1 MTADQLSTLLEKYDV
16 PVPRY
21 TSYPSVPHWQDVPT
35 TEEWNEALSS
45 ALAPADSSLSIYV
58 HLPFCET
65 LCTFCGCN
73 TVITRN
79 HARSAPYVDV
89 VLAELDLYLSRV
101 PALAERAIA
110 QIHLGGGTPTFLAPG
125 ELEHLLA
132 GLASRLP
139 MRAGSFEGSVEVAP
153 IVTTR
158 EHLEALRR
166 SGLSRISLGVQDVD
180 ENVLRLVNRPQ
191 PMELVDRLCR
201 MARECGFE
209 SVNFDLIYG
218 LPGQTPETMTR
229 LANEVVRMRPDRLAV
244 YSFARVP
251 WIKPAQ
257 RKFKDDDVPA
267 GAAKRRLYEVVRGR
281 LLEAGYEEIGLDHF
295 ALPDDQLA
303 VSARAGTLHRN
314 FMGYADRR
322 TAALVGLG
330 VSAISETP
338 TCFHQN
344 EKVITVY
351 ERRIA
356 EGEIPTLRGHRLTA
370 DDRRRADR
378 ILSLMTT
385 GRAPLDPGDAADARE
400 FLREPIA
407 DGLVEIGDDE
417 LRVTPDGKP
426 FLRNIAAFFD
436 ARLRASERQGPIYS
450 RAI

>member
-21 TSYPSVPHWQDVPT
+21 TSYPSVPHWQDVPSP
-35 TEEWNEALSS
+35 EEWNEALSS
-45 ALAPADSSLSIYV
+45 ALAPADSSLAIYA

-73 TVITRN
+73 TVITKN

-89 VLAELDLYLSRV
+89 LLAELDLYLSRV
-101 PALAERAIA
+101 SVLADRPVA

-153 IVTTR
+153 VVTTR
-158 EHLEALRR
+158 EHLEALRQ

-201 MARECGFE
+201 MARDCGFE

-257 RKFKDDDVPA
+257 RKFKDEDVPA

-281 LLEAGYEEIGLDHF
+281 LLAAGYEEIGLDHF

-314 FMGYADRR
+314 FMGYTDRR

-356 EGEIPTLRGHRLTA
+356 ERDIPTLRGHRLTA

-378 ILSLMTT
+378 ILALMTT
-385 GRAPLDPGDAADARE
+385 GRASLDPGDAADARE
-400 FLREPIA
+400 FLRELIA
-407 DGLVEIGDDE
+407 DGLVEIGEDE
-417 LRVTPDGKP
+417 LRVTTDGKP

>member
-1 MTADQLSTLLEKYDV
+1 MTSSSLSALLEKYDV

-21 TSYPSVPHWQDVPT
+21 TSYPSVPHWQDVPSPHA
-35 TEEWNEALSS
+35 WDEALTG
-45 ALAPADSSLSIYV
+45 ALAPADSSLAVYV

-73 TVITRN
+73 TVITKN
-79 HARSAPYVDV
+79 HSRSAPYVDV
-89 VLAELDLYLSRV
+89 LLAELDHYLARV
-101 PALAERAIA
+101 PRLGDRPVA
-110 QIHLGGGTPTFLAPG
+110 QLHLGGGTPTFLSPG
-125 ELEHLLA
+125 ELQHLLA
-132 GLASRLP
+132 ALADRLP

-153 IVTTR
+153 VVTTR
-158 EHLEALRR
+158 DHLEALRA

-180 ENVLRLVNRPQ
+180 EHVLRLVNRPQ
-191 PMELVDRLCR
+191 PIELVDRLCQ

-218 LPGQTPETMTR
+218 LPGQTPETMAR
-229 LANEVVRMRPDRLAV
+229 LADEVVRMGPDRLAV

-257 RKFKDDDVPA
+257 RKFKDEDVPV
-267 GAAKRRLYEVVRGR
+267 GAPKRRLYEVVRGR
-281 LLEAGYEEIGLDHF
+281 LLSAGYEEIGLDHF
-295 ALPDDQLA
+295 ALPQDALA
-303 VSARAGTLHRN
+303 ASAKAGTLHRN
-314 FMGYADRR
+314 FMGYTDRR
-322 TAALVGLG
+322 TAALLGLG

-351 ERRIA
+351 ERRVA
-356 EGEIPTLRGHRLTA
+356 EGAIPTLRGHLLTA

-385 GRAPLDPGDAADARE
+385 GHASLDSGDVVDARE
-400 FLREPIA
+400 FLHELVA
-407 DGLVEIGDDE
+407 DGLVEIGDGD
-417 LRVTPDGKP
+417 LRVTADGKP
-426 FLRNIAAFFD
+426 FLRNAAAFFD
-436 ARLRASERQGPIYS
+436 ARLRASEPQGPVYS

>member
-101 PALAERAIA
+101 PALAERAVA

-356 EGEIPTLRGHRLTA
+356 EGDIPTLRGHRLTA